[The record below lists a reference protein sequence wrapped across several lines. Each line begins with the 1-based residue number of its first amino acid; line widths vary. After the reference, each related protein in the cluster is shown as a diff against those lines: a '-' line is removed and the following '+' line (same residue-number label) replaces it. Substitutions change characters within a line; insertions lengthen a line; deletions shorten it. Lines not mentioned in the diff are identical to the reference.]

1 MAAFEDPSFS
11 LERFAGMV
19 RLFPLPNLVMFP
31 HVLQPL
37 HVFEPRYR
45 AMLEDALADDQ
56 LIAMAVLSPGWE
68 ADYEGRPPIFPM
80 ACLGRIISHHQL
92 ADGSYNVLVLG
103 LERVRLIRELQP
115 TKSFRQA
122 EVEVCE
128 DFYPPDDAAQRGAL
142 QRKLGAS
149 LRKALPL
156 VPQAREQLDQLMA
169 ADLPLGVLADIVS
182 YLLEIDLHEKK
193 MLLHECDVHVR
204 ARKLLDHLAAAAG
217 DSAATRQSATL
228 FPPDFSPN

>member
-11 LERFAGMV
+11 LQHFTGTV

-45 AMLEDALADDQ
+45 ALLEETLADDQ

-80 ACLGRIISHHQL
+80 ACLGRIVSHHQL
-92 ADGSYNVLVLG
+92 EDGAYNVLLLG
-103 LERVRLIRELQP
+103 LQRVRLVRELHP
-115 TKSFRQA
+115 AKSFREA

-128 DFYPPDDAAQRGAL
+128 DYYPPADAAERAAL
-142 QRKLGAS
+142 HRKLGNA
-149 LRKALPL
+149 LRKALPF

-169 ADLPLGVLADIVS
+169 ADLPLGVLADIIS
-182 YLLEIDLHEKK
+182 YLLDIDLGEKK
-193 MLLHECDVHVR
+193 SLLLEADVHVR
-204 ARKLLDHLAAAAG
+204 VKALLDHLAVAAA
-217 DSAATRQSATL
+217 DSAATSQSAAD
-228 FPPDFSPN
+228 FPPEFSPN